1 MLAVGHRLVAAVRP
15 VLVLCP
21 VTAIVVAVRAIGGI
35 AGADFQG
42 VFLNLICIAR
52 GMVQVAIMKVVH
64 VPIVLN
70 GGVAAARAVFV
81 IVVGVLG
88 RMVRVH
94 EN

>member
-1 MLAVGHRLVAAVRP
+1 
-15 VLVLCP
+15 
-21 VTAIVVAVRAIGGI
+21 
-35 AGADFQG
+35 
-42 VFLNLICIAR
+42 
-52 GMVQVAIMKVVH
+52 MVQVAIMKVVH